1 MKRVFERR
9 GGIIGALF
17 KMGFWL
23 LIFFAIAVVAFLYF
37 FKGSPTYD
45 DTPSGKAFSEK
56 AKPVYKADAGGSA
69 IPVGNVTAS
78 ELFSIYNDNEYAF
91 MNQYNG
97 KYCRVTGE
105 VRKVSVDKDNVPHIE
120 MACTPVQSIDVLLAK
135 SLEAKA
141 ADLRKGD
148 EISIIGVVVGEKT
161 LGVMKSLRI
170 TNAVFAKPEKG
181 GKSPAGKPSAR
192 ADIKQ
197 EIVDDV
203 KGLATDLYDG
213 IKTEIKDNI
222 KTEIKDNVREGAN
235 NASSPGDERAKAGVK
250 QDIVDDVKGLATD
263 LYGEIKTEI
272 KKTEI
277 KDNVSDG
284 ANDAANPGDDRAKAG
299 IKQAIVDDVKG
310 LATDLYDDVKAEIK
324 KTEIKDNVSDGANDA
339 AIKDNV
345 SDEANDAASPGDE
358 RAK

>member
-1 MKRVFERR
+1 MTRVFERR

-37 FKGSPTYD
+37 FKGSPTYEG
-45 DTPSGKAFSEK
+45 TPSGKAFAQK

-69 IPVGNVTAS
+69 VPAANVTAS

-91 MNQYNG
+91 VNQYNG

-161 LGVMKSLRI
+161 LGVMKNLRI

-203 KGLATDLYDG
+203 KGIATDLYDG
-213 IKTEIKDNI
+213 IKTEIKTEIKDNI

-310 LATDLYDDVKAEIK
+310 LATDLYDDIKTDIKTEI
-324 KTEIKDNVSDGANDA
+324 KTEIKDNIKNGANDA
-339 AIKDNV
+339 AG
-345 SDEANDAASPGDE
+345 PGDE

>member
-1 MKRVFERR
+1 MTRVFERR

-37 FKGSPTYD
+37 FKGSPTYEG
-45 DTPSGKAFSEK
+45 TPSGKAFAQK

-69 IPVGNVTAS
+69 VPAANVTAS

-91 MNQYNG
+91 VNQYNG

-161 LGVMKSLRI
+161 FGVMKNLRI
-170 TNAVFAKPEKG
+170 TNAVFAKPEKD

-203 KGLATDLYDG
+203 KGIATDLYDG

-339 AIKDNV
+339 A
-345 SDEANDAASPGDE
+345 SPGDE